1 MVSFQNKLTTVLQ
14 LYHIQTTNGGALRR
28 FKKQVGHT
36 YLAYMVVTPLI
47 MGEKGAVMG
56 EKGAVTEE
64 KGGDTDQESTV
75 SGQRGVFM
83 GRKSAISGTK
93 GADTSRKIVFFW

>member
-1 MVSFQNKLTTVLQ
+1 MVSFQNKLATVLQ
-14 LYHIQTTNGGALRR
+14 LSHKKQRTEGRLRR
-28 FKKQVGHT
+28 LKKQVGHT

-56 EKGAVTEE
+56 EKGAVSEE

-83 GRKSAISGTK
+83 GRKGAISGTM